1 MKNKLIMVLSM
12 LLIVLLSSI
21 SFAAAKTTT
30 KKTAPRPA
38 ATTAKKTPAPAPKPI
53 EWAARVNSD
62 TISMDLYNKRLEAA
76 IKDITKEISIEA
88 AEEKGILKAARK
100 AILEQMIEAVIL
112 MQWGER
118 EGIEI
123 KEASIKAR
131 IQELKK
137 SFPTPS
143 EFHRSLAE
151 QGMTVKDLEWD
162 IKKQLVTDKLI
173 SMREKVLAVTDEE
186 MKIFYDKNID
196 LYVQREK
203 LHLKQMYAQDKKDI
217 DAARSKL
224 DKGEPFS
231 GEDIGLDE
239 KGQAP
244 VYDDSSLFP
253 LKTGNTSEILS
264 GEAGY
269 YIFKVEG
276 RTPARETK
284 FKDVKD
290 NIRKFLLKEKARTQF
305 LKDIQEEKA
314 NAKITLNEKL
324 EKLF

>member
-1 MKNKLIMVLSM
+1 MKNKLIIILSM
-12 LLIVLLSSI
+12 LLIVLLSSLA
-21 SFAAAKTTT
+21 FAAAKTTA

-38 ATTAKKTPAPAPKPI
+38 AATAKPVSTPKPI
-53 EWAARVNSD
+53 EWAAKVNSD

-76 IKDITKEISIEA
+76 IKDITKELSIEA

-123 KEASIKAR
+123 KEKSIKTR

-143 EFHRSLAE
+143 EFHKSLAE
-151 QGMTVKDLEWD
+151 QGMTLKDLEWD

-173 SMREKVLAVTDEE
+173 TMREKTLAVTDEE
-186 MKIFYDKNID
+186 MKAFYDKNMD

-203 LHLKQMYAQDKKDI
+203 LHLKQVFAHDKRDI
-217 DAARSKL
+217 DSARSKL
-224 DKGEPFS
+224 DKGEAFS
-231 GEDIGLDE
+231 GEDIGLVE

-244 VYDDSSLFP
+244 VYDDSSLFS
-253 LKTGNTSEILS
+253 LKTGRTSEILS

-269 YIFKVEG
+269 YIFNVEG
-276 RTPARETK
+276 RTPAREAK

-305 LKDIQEEKA
+305 LKDLQEEKT
-314 NAKITLNEKL
+314 NARIILNEKL